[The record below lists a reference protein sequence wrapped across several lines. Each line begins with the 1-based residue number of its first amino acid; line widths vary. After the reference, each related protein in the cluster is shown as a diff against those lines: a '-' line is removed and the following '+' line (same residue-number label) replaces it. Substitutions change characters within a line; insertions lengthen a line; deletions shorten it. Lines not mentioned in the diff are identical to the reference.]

1 MMLQFPCSLRWTLTA
16 VLMIGMLIALDPR
29 STADETRLIA
39 DISKTPL
46 IPRKV
51 LFDNP
56 DKSQAR
62 ISPDGKHLA
71 FLAPVDGVL
80 NVWVGPIDKP
90 QDAKAITKDEKRG
103 IRAYFWTFTNDRILY
118 VQDAE
123 GDEN

>member
-1 MMLQFPCSLRWTLTA
+1 MNRTFSRALNSTIKALTA
-16 VLMIGMLIALDPR
+16 LALFAAIF
-29 STADETRLIA
+29 SQETRLLAA
-39 DISKTPL
+39 DPTPL

-103 IRAYFWTFTNDRILY
+103 IRAYFW
-118 VQDAE
+118 
-123 GDEN
+123 